1 MCCLPSQSGEP
12 TSVAQ
17 LDARPHG
24 DQEVVDLT
32 PAEIGNILSWRLIV
46 KYFLQSFSLFC
57 WFKKGN
63 CQFLA
68 KECAQYWLTAL
79 TPLGWL
85 GRKTST
91 QTKFSKRGYSH
102 RKNLLPGKWSCS
114 LKETN
119 VSADSKF
126 FPFSLWVAIPRR
138 ESYTRKVN
146 SLQLDWLPFKKKANT
161 FICEYFFWGVTLRNC
176 FCGIQETVY
185 SVDHLQS

>member
-1 MCCLPSQSGEP
+1 MLPPFSKWGANLGGSVGCASAWRSGGRGFDPRRDRQHSFLEI
-12 TSVAQ
+12 
-17 LDARPHG
+17 
-24 DQEVVDLT
+24 DL
-32 PAEIGNILSWRLIV
+32 
-46 KYFLQSFSLFC
+46 KYFLQSFSLFR

-126 FPFSLWVAIPRR
+126 FPFSLWVAILRR